1 MYNPQYAMLLG
12 NLPLSMLVCFLLQSC
27 QTMQPGT
34 LKRLLVLE
42 INIRDYS
49 EYLKILPLW
58 VMLQTKA
65 TFFRFIMAL

>member
-1 MYNPQYAMLLG
+1 
-12 NLPLSMLVCFLLQSC
+12 
-27 QTMQPGT
+27 MQPGT

-65 TFFRFIMAL
+65 TFFRYQIHKGTVSINDYILEAFLTSSILLMGLISG